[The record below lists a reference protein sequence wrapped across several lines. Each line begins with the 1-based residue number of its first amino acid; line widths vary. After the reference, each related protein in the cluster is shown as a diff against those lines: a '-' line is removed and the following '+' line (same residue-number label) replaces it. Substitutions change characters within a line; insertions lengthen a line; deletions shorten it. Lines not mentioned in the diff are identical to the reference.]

1 MEGWMRIVIM
11 GGVLFAQRGPCDQ
24 IVKARFDNLPAVK
37 EDQPRLLI
45 DGWQNIAAARRR
57 HSVRVNA

>member
-1 MEGWMRIVIM
+1 M
-11 GGVLFAQRGPCDQ
+11 GGVLFAQHGPCDQ